1 MNVLVIGKGGRE
13 HAIIHA
19 LKDSPQVTALYALPG
34 NPGMAELATLL
45 PGSMDSEN
53 IIQQCD
59 QNQIELV
66 IVGPEDPLVEGLVDI
81 LSEHGLK
88 VFGPSAEAAQL
99 EGSKIFAKNFMINN
113 KIPTAKS
120 QVVSSL
126 EDVNFYASSF
136 QPPYVLKADGLAGGK
151 GVFICDTLDE
161 LKSAADKIFN
171 QMSLGTAGA
180 SALLEQFQEG
190 YELSFFVLTD
200 GHNFEALP
208 MAQDHKKL
216 QDGDMGPNTGGMG
229 TVAPM
234 KVSERTY
241 RQIIE
246 EVVEPTIH
254 GLAREKFLYRG
265 VVFIGLMMTPQGPQ
279 VLEYNVRFGDPETQV
294 LLPLLKGDWGAVF
307 LSVATGSVPKL
318 KWEKD
323 KKVACV
329 VLAAQGYPECSV
341 SDAPIAGSLTSEDGQ
356 YFLHAGTRSAEGQL
370 LVSGGRVLN
379 AIGFAGDLEE
389 ALKRAYCQS
398 DKVRWEGLQK
408 RKDIGKKALEI

>member
-19 LKDSPQVTALYALPG
+19 LKDSPQVSALYALPG
-34 NPGMAELATLL
+34 NPGMAESATLL
-45 PGSMDSEN
+45 PGSMDSKN
-53 IIQQCD
+53 VIQQCD
-59 QNQIELV
+59 QHQIELV
-66 IVGPEDPLVEGLVDI
+66 IVGPEDPLVEGLVDD
-81 LSEHGLK
+81 LSQHGLK
-88 VFGPSAEAAQL
+88 VFGPSGQAAQL

-120 QVVSSL
+120 QVVRSL

-161 LKSAADKIFN
+161 LKSAADQIFN
-171 QMSLGTAGA
+171 QKSLGSAGA
-180 SALLEQFQEG
+180 NALIEQFQEG

-216 QDGDMGPNTGGMG
+216 QDGDKGPNTGGMG

-241 RQIIE
+241 RQILE
-246 EVVEPTIH
+246 EVVGPTIQ
-254 GLAREKFLYRG
+254 GLARENFSYRG
-265 VVFIGLMMTPQGPQ
+265 VVFIGLMMTQQGPQ

-294 LLPLLKGDWGAVF
+294 LLPLLKGDWADVF
-307 LSVATGSVPKL
+307 LSVANGCVPKL
-318 KWEKD
+318 QWEND

-329 VLAAQGYPECSV
+329 VLAAQGYPGRV
-341 SDAPIAGSLTSEDGQ
+341 VVDADIAGELSAEDGQ
-356 YFLHAGTRSAEGQL
+356 YFLHAGTRFAEGQL
-370 LVSGGRVLN
+370 QVSGGRVLN
-379 AIGFAGDLEE
+379 AIGYGADLDE
-389 ALKRAYCQS
+389 ALQRAYSQS
-398 DKVRWEGLQK
+398 EKVRWVGLQK
-408 RKDIGKKALEI
+408 RKDIGKKALKI

>member
-13 HAIIHA
+13 HAILHA
-19 LKDSPQVTALYALPG
+19 LKDSPRVTALFALPG
-34 NPGMAELATLL
+34 NPGMAEIASLL

-53 IIQQCD
+53 VIRQCD
-59 QNQIELV
+59 QNQIDLV
-66 IVGPEDPLVEGLVDI
+66 IVGPEDPLVNGLVDD
-81 LSEHGLK
+81 LSKHGLK
-88 VFGPSAEAAQL
+88 VFGPSAKAAQL
-99 EGSKIFAKNFMINN
+99 EGSKIFAKNFMLNN
-113 KIPTAKS
+113 NIPTAKS

-126 EDVNFYASSF
+126 EDVNFHASSF

-161 LKSAADKIFN
+161 LKSTADKIFN
-171 QMSLGTAGA
+171 QKSLGQAGA
-180 SALLEQFQEG
+180 NALLEQFQLG

-200 GHNFEALP
+200 GHKFETLP

-216 QDGDMGPNTGGMG
+216 QDGDLGPNTGGMG

-234 KVSERTY
+234 RVSERTY

-246 EVVEPTIH
+246 EVVEPTIQ
-254 GLAREKFLYRG
+254 GLSRESFSYRG
-265 VVFIGLMMTPQGPQ
+265 VVFIGLMMTEHGPQ

-294 LLPLLKGDWGAVF
+294 LLPLLKGDWADVF

-318 KWEKD
+318 DWEKD

-329 VLAAQGYPECSV
+329 VLAAQGYPERSV
-341 SDAPIAGSLTSEDGQ
+341 IDAPITGDLRSEDGQ
-356 YFLHAGTRSAEGQL
+356 YFLHAGTRSFEGQL

-379 AIGFAGDLEE
+379 AIGLGVDLEE
-389 ALKRAYCQS
+389 ALKRAYSQS
-398 DKVRWEGLQK
+398 DKVNWKGLQK
-408 RKDIGKKALEI
+408 RIDIGKKALEI